1 MPDELRY
8 PVGRFQFDEE
18 GAAAGRRAA
27 IATISRFPQQ
37 LRPVATALSD
47 AQLASPYR
55 EGGWTARQ
63 VVHHIADSHLN
74 AYVRTRWLLT
84 EDNPTIKVYDEKAWA
99 ELPDA
104 SRAPIEMSLA
114 LLEAAHLR
122 WTTLLDALPDD
133 AFARALVHPIGGSMT
148 LDRLVQMYAWHGRHH
163 LGHLQIV
170 ARFA

>member
-37 LRPVATALSD
+37 LRPVAAALSD
-47 AQLASPYR
+47 AQLATPYR